1 MDIIF
6 MVLLIQLDITVHEY
20 GSFIQVLYQQYHKY
34 NIHTIFSPKIVMDL
48 LMSSL

>member
-20 GSFIQVLYQQYHKY
+20 GSFIQVNYYTS
-34 NIHTIFSPKIVMDL
+34 IIV
-48 LMSSL
+48 